1 VIARRVDRLA
11 WWYAPAAGL
20 VLALFRFDLGLC
32 CLGVLVKLTA
42 LLGVVAAGLW
52 CFGRSVGSVL
62 SRVDPATYPST
73 RDAPFLSGLV
83 VVVMCASG
91 LALTFA
97 TPLPHYSFVWR
108 RLGYLESQLAKAP
121 SPEGA
126 GPRRW
131 ARETEFSYPMCD
143 TLSNTYHIVFEHREA
158 GEGDGIDR
166 GWEKLERDSCSL
178 WRWPGFYRQGAIRLW
193 GGWLAYVRP

>member
-20 VLALFRFDLGLC
+20 FLALFRFDLGLC

-42 LLGVVAAGLW
+42 LLGLVAAALW

-73 RDAPFLSGLV
+73 RDAPFVSGLV
-83 VVVMCASG
+83 VVVMGASG

-108 RLGYLESQLAKAP
+108 RISYLERALVGDSLHGAP
-121 SPEGA
+121 RA
-126 GPRRW
+126 RRW
-131 ARETEFSYPMCD
+131 ARETVFGYAMGGGWGDSYD
-143 TLSNTYHIVFEHREA
+143 VIYEHRGKDES
-158 GEGDGIDR
+158 DRVDR
-166 GWEKLERDSCSL
+166 GWEALDRDPLSV
-178 WRWPGFYRQGAIRLW
+178 WQWPGYYRNSAIPLW
-193 GGWLAYVRP
+193 GGWLVHIG